1 MSGPGG
7 RVTAGAGTP
16 ARIELLDALRGLGVL
31 GILAVNAPFMA
42 AGFEQV
48 VEPRAWPFAE
58 TGASLALWAVVHVFF
73 DSRFITLF
81 ALLFGVS
88 TWLVGGDPGDAAGR
102 ARLRRR
108 FAWLAVFGLL
118 HGAFVWYGDVLLDY
132 AACGF
137 ALMAL
142 RGWTAQRLI
151 AAGTW
156 GYVAGVA
163 LMTLLP
169 ALPAVGALLQPA
181 GVPLPADFQHGFA
194 ASLRANFAAW
204 AGHRASIAFYTLPYC
219 APLMLLG
226 LGLFKAGALTGAV
239 PARLHRAAVI
249 AGAAGLACIAASTRA
264 YVRGGFADPGWDS
277 LVLYAAGPFVTLGY
291 ASALILAARSPRLR
305 RIVRAL
311 APLGRMAFTN
321 YLMQSV
327 LMTALFYGGRGPGLF
342 GRVDR
347 PGLALAVLS
356 VWALQL
362 AWSHAWL
369 RRFESGPLEWVW
381 RCLTQGRV
389 GPLRRA

>member
-1 MSGPGG
+1 MTIAAP
-7 RVTAGAGTP
+7 P
-16 ARIELLDALRGLGVL
+16 RIELLDALRGLGVL

-48 VEPRAWPFAE
+48 VDPRAWPFPEA
-58 TGASLALWAVVHVFF
+58 GASLALWAVVHVFF
-73 DSRFITLF
+73 DGRFITLF

-88 TWLVGGDPGDAAGR
+88 TWLVGGEPGDPQGR
-102 ARLRRR
+102 ARLLRR
-108 FAWLAVFGLL
+108 FGWLAVFGVL

-132 AACGF
+132 ACCGF

-142 RGWTAQRLI
+142 RGWPAQRLI
-151 AAGTW
+151 VVGAW

-169 ALPAVGALLQPA
+169 ALPAVAALLTPV
-181 GVPLPADFQHGFA
+181 GVPMPMEFQRGFA
-194 ASLRANFAAW
+194 DSLHANLAAW
-204 AGHRASIAFYTLPYC
+204 VGHRVSIAFYTLPYC

-226 LGLFKAGALTGAV
+226 LGLFKAGVLTGSA
-239 PARLHRAAVI
+239 PARLYRGAI
-249 AGAAGLACIAASTRA
+249 GAAGVGLACIAATTAA
-264 YVRGGFADPGWDS
+264 YAGSGFVDVGWDS
-277 LVLYAAGPFVTLGY
+277 LVLYATGPFVTLGY
-291 ASALILAARSPRLR
+291 ASGLVLAARSTRFQWL
-305 RIVRAL
+305 VHGL

-347 PGLALAVLS
+347 PGLAVAVLA

-362 AWSHAWL
+362 AWSHWWL
-369 RRFESGPLEWVW
+369 RRFESGPLEWGW
-381 RCLTQGRV
+381 RRLTRGC
-389 GPLRRA
+389 A